1 MHPLGRHLLE
11 CLSAQLTLP
20 LDGFCLHGEVAT
32 LDVDPSGSAV
42 PAKDLHTP
50 SRESHNNLSC
60 ILVKALTI
68 SHSV

>member
-42 PAKDLHTP
+42 PAEDLHTP
-50 SRESHNNLSC
+50 RRESH
-60 ILVKALTI
+60 I
-68 SHSV
+68 